1 MYGGWEIEIWRFMML
16 SKCRNFKNEITSVEW
31 TLFIYLIIIDQ
42 ILEMLELEVE

>member
-1 MYGGWEIEIWRFMML
+1 ML

-31 TLFIYLIIIDQ
+31 SLFIYLIIIDQ